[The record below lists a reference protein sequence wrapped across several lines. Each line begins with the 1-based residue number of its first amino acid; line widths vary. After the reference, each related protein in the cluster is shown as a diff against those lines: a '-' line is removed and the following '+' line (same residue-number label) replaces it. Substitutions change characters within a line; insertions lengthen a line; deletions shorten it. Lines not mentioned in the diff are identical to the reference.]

1 MTKKLISIVTTIIAA
16 TFATATF
23 AADAPPFG
31 YAQMYTLEV
40 SDPAKLLAAM
50 QKFRGS
56 VVGKKNPSG
65 VSLNQFMANGDS
77 EATHSIIVT
86 YPAAADMDTSRKLNA
101 GTKEWA
107 EASATFQE
115 VAEFQSSGLSALL
128 KGTMKEGAITSA
140 NPVSMNIALAVTDQ
154 AAFMSAIDK
163 LWDSSA
169 ANAFPG
175 NRFLVNVLASGES
188 PATHAVV
195 FQANDMATLL
205 TAMQTLQTSADMVN
219 YLKKA
224 DDFRSVVSRTISIGL
239 WSSPIP
245 SN

>member
-1 MTKKLISIVTTIIAA
+1 
-16 TFATATF
+16 
-23 AADAPPFG
+23 
-31 YAQMYTLEV
+31 
-40 SDPAKLLAAM
+40 
-50 QKFRGS
+50 
-56 VVGKKNPSG
+56 
-65 VSLNQFMANGDS
+65 
-77 EATHSIIVT
+77 
-86 YPAAADMDTSRKLNA
+86 
-101 GTKEWA
+101 
-107 EASATFQE
+107 
-115 VAEFQSSGLSALL
+115 
-128 KGTMKEGAITSA
+128 MKEGAITSA